1 MATGDRRRFLAALLL
16 TSLLL
21 TSLAIVDVGGAG
33 GQVDLQGFK
42 RKSRAAAALAGAA
55 VVEDVLELLD
65 LVELV
70 HLAENGE
77 PIRRKLDPCLGPCTL
92 RAYRGGELAQ

>member
-55 VVEDVLELLD
+55 VVEDVLELID

-70 HLAENGE
+70 DSVEKAQMHFAKIW
-77 PIRRKLDPCLGPCTL
+77 P
-92 RAYRGGELAQ
+92 RAVIGAI